1 MVYSSFDLQLF
12 AEGEGAVSSAPVSE
26 ASQAPDTAGS
36 SQTADMQ
43 PATAM
48 GRQRKGN
55 PLANVRYGVQP
66 VEAQPEPTEE
76 QAQPTQ
82 ETQRASFDDLIAGE
96 YKDDYQA
103 KIQATIQERL
113 KGSRQREEKMN
124 PLLQALSE
132 QYGKDASDIDG
143 IVEAFTNDPKRYEKE
158 ALEQGITPEYAAR
171 LAKLKR
177 MEDASK
183 AQEEAARQ
191 EAMLQAHYNS
201 LVEQGERLK
210 ELYPGF
216 DLQRELQNEKF
227 HKWTLPEGGMSV
239 EEAYM
244 ALHGK
249 EIAAAGMQYAVERS
263 AQKVA
268 SSVASNSRRPA
279 EGGMQRASA
288 VEVRSDPTKLS
299 KADREEIR
307 RRVRMGDKS
316 IVF

>member
-1 MVYSSFDLQLF
+1 MVYSLFDLQLF
-12 AEGEGAVSSAPVSE
+12 AEGDGGAMSAPVSSD
-26 ASQAPDTAGS
+26 AGSAPDTAAG
-36 SQTADMQ
+36 SQTAETQ
-43 PATAM
+43 PATAPM
-48 GRQRKGN
+48 GKCKAN
-55 PLANVRYGVQP
+55 PLANVRYGI
-66 VEAQPEPTEE
+66 QPEAEQPAPIEE
-76 QAQPTQ
+76 QAPQQ

-113 KGSRQREEKMN
+113 KGSKQREEKMT

-143 IVEAFTNDPKRYEKE
+143 IVEAFTNDPSRYEKE

-183 AQEEAARQ
+183 AAEEAARQ
-191 EAMLQAHYNS
+191 EQMLQAHYHS
-201 LVEQGERLK
+201 LEQQAEAMK

-227 HKWTLPEGGMSV
+227 YKWTLPEGGMSV

-244 ALHGK
+244 ALHGR
-249 EIAAAGMQYAVERS
+249 EIAAAGMKYAVERS

-268 SSVASNSRRPA
+268 SSVASNARRPA
-279 EGGMQRASA
+279 EGGMQRAAA
-288 VEVRSDPTKLS
+288 VEVKSDPRQFT
-299 KADREEIR
+299 KADKEEIR
-307 RRVRMGDKS
+307 RRVRMGEK
-316 IVF
+316 IVL